1 MQDQPPSPQ
10 AEAEQDSP
18 LAAIISDVADGK
30 PITRL
35 DRDILKLKLVDQAQ
49 QDGASWAVIA
59 RALKY
64 ESGPEAKRDIR
75 ELRAEVR
82 KAQLTLGSPP

>member
-1 MQDQPPSPQ
+1 MP
-10 AEAEQDSP
+10 EQDSP
-18 LAAIISDVADGK
+18 LAAMISTIAGGSPV
-30 PITRL
+30 THL

-49 QDGASWAVIA
+49 QDGATWAAIA

-64 ESGPEAKRDIR
+64 PSGPEAKRDIR
-75 ELRAEVR
+75 KLRAEVR